1 MCDDSRCF
9 YHDDKEL
16 FHRVR
21 STWTESPNTLDW
33 ESCVLKLRVR
43 TRRTGS
49 PEYLDWES
57 GVLGLGV
64 RGTWTGSPEA
74 PDSYPRPSWLTPLR
88 PSIG

>member
-33 ESCVLKLRVR
+33 EFCVLCLFVDKVDTFIIQKDERKERFVSFLV
-43 TRRTGS
+43 
-49 PEYLDWES
+49 EQ
-57 GVLGLGV
+57 
-64 RGTWTGSPEA
+64 
-74 PDSYPRPSWLTPLR
+74 DSS
-88 PSIG
+88 

>member
-33 ESCVLKLRVR
+33 ESGGFGLLSVTLMAYSFTPFNRVR
-43 TRRTGS
+43 NLIMRKTEMIN
-49 PEYLDWES
+49 P
-57 GVLGLGV
+57 
-64 RGTWTGSPEA
+64 
-74 PDSYPRPSWLTPLR
+74 
-88 PSIG
+88 

>member
-33 ESCVLKLRVR
+33 EFCVLKLGVPS
-43 TRRTGS
+43 TKTGS
-49 PEYLDWES
+49 PKY
-57 GVLGLGV
+57 
-64 RGTWTGSPEA
+64 
-74 PDSYPRPSWLTPLR
+74 
-88 PSIG
+88 

>member
-33 ESCVLKLRVR
+33 EFCVLKLGALC
-43 TRRTGS
+43 TKTGS
-49 PEYLDWES
+49 LMYYRRESEYA
-57 GVLGLGV
+57 GLGV
-64 RGTWTGSPEA
+64 RRLRTPIR
-74 PDSYPRPSWLTPLR
+74 YPHGLLLYALQ
-88 PSIG
+88 

>member
-49 PEYLDWES
+49 PGYLDWES
-57 GVLGLGV
+57 GGSGLLP
-64 RGTWTGSPEA
+64 TTLMAYSF
-74 PDSYPRPSWLTPLR
+74 TPFNRVKNLIMR
-88 PSIG
+88 KTEMINP